1 MNERQPQNP
10 WYLNKLVGLEVGPT
24 GAQFGLDPQDT
35 DFAHAFSGQ
44 SIVEQCMAVKAEYLV
59 IWAKDNELAYYNS
72 QLVPKAL
79 GLGERDILLETTKAA
94 KGVSLPVIAY
104 CQLQYPTYLLRTHPQ
119 FLMHS
124 IDGQQIL
131 GRVCFN
137 SGYLYHI
144 KQVVD
149 EIGQYEVQGFH
160 FDMMDQGF
168 GPPYGC
174 WCDKCQALFE
184 AEYGHPMPRQID
196 WDTGWEKMMEFRYN
210 TSANFERQLSQH
222 IKSNWPGLSLDFNY
236 HGGPPCAWEVGQR
249 PVQHAHIG
257 DFVTGECG
265 TWAFGPLQTSLNA
278 LFLAAT
284 KPGAVYQMVMQTGA
298 RMYHDTT
305 VRPLVDLRW
314 EALTLLAHGAQ
325 LTIVDKTAYDGQL
338 NPVTYERIGKVFTE
352 AQEKRPHFGQSP
364 WQEVGVYY
372 SSTSRDW
379 HGRESPDKYQ
389 RSFVGAHRALTY
401 SHIPMGVLLDEN
413 ISPRK
418 LENFPVIYL
427 PNTAVLSAQ
436 EIEMLKEY
444 VANGGLLLATGLT
457 GLYTRPGQPASLS
470 NIEDLV
476 GGKFISSL
484 PDLDNHISL
493 PALNDDLSPISA
505 EIPSDWPFLVYGPA
519 SVFELTTAQGYGH
532 LYRPHRTLKQR
543 MGEGNFS
550 LPMSSDEVIGPA
562 MLINNYGKGKVVYLP
577 CSPDAALASEYR
589 TVEPRL
595 LLRNLIRYLRP
606 NPEIDIAAPS
616 YVESVVTHD
625 PSDLV
630 WRIHLVGY
638 VSPPACTGPGRPHAN
653 FVLPSLIEDLPMY
666 QVRINFNRPILGVQ
680 TLNSDTEIRWSDN
693 EIILTVKDIHETVM
707 VKINN

>member
-1 MNERQPQNP
+1 
-10 WYLNKLVGLEVGPT
+10 
-24 GAQFGLDPQDT
+24 
-35 DFAHAFSGQ
+35 
-44 SIVEQCMAVKAEYLV
+44 
-59 IWAKDNELAYYNS
+59 
-72 QLVPKAL
+72 
-79 GLGERDILLETTKAA
+79 
-94 KGVSLPVIAY
+94 
-104 CQLQYPTYLLRTHPQ
+104 
-119 FLMHS
+119 
-124 IDGQQIL
+124 
-131 GRVCFN
+131 
-137 SGYLYHI
+137 
-144 KQVVD
+144 
-149 EIGQYEVQGFH
+149 
-160 FDMMDQGF
+160 
-168 GPPYGC
+168 
-174 WCDKCQALFE
+174 
-184 AEYGHPMPRQID
+184 
-196 WDTGWEKMMEFRYN
+196 
-210 TSANFERQLSQH
+210 
-222 IKSNWPGLSLDFNY
+222 
-236 HGGPPCAWEVGQR
+236 
-249 PVQHAHIG
+249 
-257 DFVTGECG
+257 
-265 TWAFGPLQTSLNA
+265 
-278 LFLAAT
+278 
-284 KPGAVYQMVMQTGA
+284 
-298 RMYHDTT
+298 
-305 VRPLVDLRW
+305 
-314 EALTLLAHGAQ
+314 
-325 LTIVDKTAYDGQL
+325 
-338 NPVTYERIGKVFTE
+338 
-352 AQEKRPHFGQSP
+352 
-364 WQEVGVYY
+364 
-372 SSTSRDW
+372 
-379 HGRESPDKYQ
+379 
-389 RSFVGAHRALTY
+389 
-401 SHIPMGVLLDEN
+401 
-413 ISPRK
+413 
-418 LENFPVIYL
+418 
-427 PNTAVLSAQ
+427 
-436 EIEMLKEY
+436 MLKEY

-543 MGEGNFS
+543 IGEGNFS

-595 LLRNLIRYLRP
+595 LLRNLIRYLQP

-693 EIILTVKDIHETVM
+693 EIILTVKDIHETVI
-707 VKINN
+707 VKIND